1 MREYWDT
8 ISGLLKVVDPEEN
21 MRKVVLKVGTET
33 GEECLSEEMLC
44 ATSLQKGKWVQWPFW
59 LSPLRLFDNGC
70 LYYACCDRWMAW
82 LGDTG
87 QLPRRLLGT
96 KCVCSEAMDP

>member
-1 MREYWDT
+1 M
-8 ISGLLKVVDPEEN
+8 VDPEEN

-59 LSPLRLFDNGC
+59 LF
-70 LYYACCDRWMAW
+70 
-82 LGDTG
+82 
-87 QLPRRLLGT
+87 
-96 KCVCSEAMDP
+96 VCSTMDACTMLAVIVGWPG